1 MSGNNNKWKDWCKR
15 NWMWLAGG
23 AAVAGFMTFSNTF
36 NSVSY
41 EDMHETGATLENPT
55 GAPYNQ
61 LLNDAQRRYISGVA
75 ISDDVIIATDR
86 GGRFYTAEIPN
97 GRDAFEDFS
106 SANVPVTALPD
117 NRPGSTG
124 ASAAS
129 SGGGFNIGI
138 LISLAILG
146 VMGTMLYRNMK
157 GMQGGGGGGN
167 AMGFGKSKGKMLTPG
182 QVKVRFSD
190 VAGIDEAK
198 EELMEVVDFLRNPN
212 KYQRLGGKMPTG
224 LLMIGPPGTGKT
236 LTAQAI
242 AGEAGV
248 PFIKTSGSEFVEMF
262 VGVGASR
269 VRDLFDQAKKNA
281 PCILFIDEIDA
292 IGKARGG
299 GGPSSG
305 GNDEREQTLNQIL
318 VEMDGFEKNDSVIV
332 VAATNRADVLD
343 PALKRPGRFDRQ
355 VQVGLPDVNGRA
367 AILAVHVNTK
377 RVPVAPDVDLKIV
390 AQGTPGMSG
399 ADLANVVNE
408 AALTAARR
416 NKRMV
421 TMDDFE
427 FARDKIQMGPERRSL
442 VLSDEDKHMTA
453 YHEAGHGVIGAHYH
467 RKGLHNIPHKA
478 TIIPRG
484 GALGLVLSLPEKDEM
499 THKKAKLEAM
509 MVMAMGGKAAER
521 IKYGDDHVS
530 TGAGG
535 DIQQASKIARA
546 MVMQYGM
553 SDLGSVDFADPN
565 NPNQFK
571 PTMSPEMH
579 NAVEAEVQKMIKNA
593 EQTAFTLLNDE
604 LNPQFEHMAQSLL
617 KLETLDRKQIQ
628 MVMDMQDPTPIQPQ
642 EEIISQ
648 PESRDGPSAGN
659 DNSPEENSS
668 EPSND
673 NGVSETASPKAGT
686 PKSDKGFS
694 GIPRVPRVKR
704 EATAIKYDEPDPFDM
719 GPN

>member
-1 MSGNNNKWKDWCKR
+1 MNNNKWKDWCKR
-15 NWMWLAGG
+15 NWMLLAGG
-23 AAVAGFMTFSNTF
+23 AAVAGYLTMTGTF
-36 NSVSY
+36 NSSSRHDID
-41 EDMHETGATLENPT
+41 EPGATLENAT
-55 GAPYNQ
+55 GAPYSQ
-61 LLNDAQRRYISGVA
+61 LLNDAERRYISGVA

-86 GGRFYTAEIPN
+86 SGHFYTAEIPN
-97 GRDAFEDFS
+97 GRDAYEDFS
-106 SANVPVTALPD
+106 ETNIPVTVLPD
-117 NRPGSTG
+117 NRPGSSG
-124 ASAAS
+124 AANDG
-129 SGGGFNIGI
+129 GGGFPLFQVLFLG
-138 LISLAILG
+138 LIAASV
-146 VMGTMLYRNMK
+146 VMSFKMMK
-157 GMQGGGGGGN
+157 GMGGGGGGGN
-167 AMGFGKSKGKMLTPG
+167 AMGFAKSKGKMMTPG

-198 EELMEVVDFLRNPN
+198 EELMEVVDFLKNPN

-224 LLMIGPPGTGKT
+224 LLMVGPPGTGKT

-269 VRDLFDQAKKNA
+269 VRDLFTQAKQNA

-299 GGPSSG
+299 GGPASG

-355 VQVGLPDVNGRA
+355 VHVGLPDVNGRA
-367 AILAVHVNTK
+367 AILQVHINNK
-377 RVPVAPDVDLKIV
+377 RVPIGPDVDVNIV

-399 ADLANVVNE
+399 ADLANLVNE
-408 AALTAARR
+408 TALIAARR
-416 NKRMV
+416 NKNVVDME
-421 TMDDFE
+421 DFE
-427 FARDKIQMGPERRSL
+427 FARDKIQMGPERRSM
-442 VLSDEDKHMTA
+442 VLSQEDKEMTA
-453 YHEAGHGVIGAHYH
+453 YHEAGHGVIGAFYH
-467 RKGLHNIPHKA
+467 RQGLHNIPHRA

-484 GALGLVLSLPEKDEM
+484 GALGLVLSLPEKDEV
-499 THKKAKLEAM
+499 THKKGKLEAM

-521 IKYGDDHVS
+521 IKYGEDHVS

-535 DIQQASKIARA
+535 DIQQASRIARA

-553 SDLGSVDFADPN
+553 SDLGSVDFADPS

-593 EQTAFTLLNDE
+593 EQKAYELLKNE
-604 LNPQFEHMAQSLL
+604 LNPQWEFMAESLL
-617 KLETLDRKQIQ
+617 KLETLNRDQIQ
-628 MVMDMQDPTPIQPQ
+628 KVMDMQDPTPPPPPKT
-642 EEIISQ
+642 EIVKADK
-648 PESRDGPSAGN
+648 PKPDAGN
-659 DNSPEENSS
+659 DNDPDQNSV

-673 NGVSETASPKAGT
+673 NDVDQSPDLQADAKPST
-686 PKSDKGFS
+686 MPPTS
-694 GIPRVPRVKR
+694 GIPRVPRIKR
-704 EATAIKYDEPDPFDM
+704 TAAAPNYDDPFDM
-719 GPN
+719 GPS